1 MRNRTIETAAT
12 AIVVASLVFGMVVTM
27 PTTPDYGDVELTTVT
42 DRQFPTRAFGLPKQ
56 PERI

>member
-12 AIVVASLVFGMVVTM
+12 AIVVASLVFGLVVTM
-27 PTTPDYGDVELTTVT
+27 PTTPNFGEIYASAEIDHQYPLG
-42 DRQFPTRAFGLPKQ
+42 AFGLPKQ